1 MKHTLFY
8 GFAILAIGFLLYL
21 NFRPSKGKFEDP
33 EVINNAQAPK
43 PIGPYSQ
50 AIRKGNCFFLSG
62 QAGIDPRTG
71 NLDTTD
77 IVTETKLAMQNINII
92 LTSEHLTMND
102 IASTTIYLTDLA
114 DFKTVNETY
123 AKFFGEGP
131 FPARSTVEVAALPK
145 GAHIEI
151 SVIAVKE

>member
-1 MKHTLFY
+1 MKHILFY

-21 NFRPSKGKFEDP
+21 NFKPAQKPFENP
-33 EVINNAQAPK
+33 VMIATATAPK

-50 AIRKGNCFFLSG
+50 AIRKGNCFFVSG
-62 QAGIDPRTG
+62 QVGIDPATG
-71 NLDTTD
+71 NLDTTS
-77 IVTETKLAMQNINII
+77 IAIETKLAMENIRAI
-92 LTSEHLTMND
+92 LASSHLTMND
-102 IASTTIYLTDLA
+102 IASTTIYLTDLEN
-114 DFKTVNETY
+114 FKTVNETY

-131 FPARSTVEVAALPK
+131 FPARSTVQVSALPK

>member
-1 MKHTLFY
+1 MKHTIFY
-8 GFAILAIGFLLYL
+8 GFAIVAIGFLLYL
-21 NFRPSKGKFEDP
+21 NFRPAEKQFENP
-33 EVINNAQAPK
+33 MVINTPDAPK

-50 AIRKGNCFFLSG
+50 AIRKGNCFFVSG
-62 QAGIDPRTG
+62 QVGIDPKTG

-77 IVTETKLAMQNINII
+77 IATETKLAMENIRAI
-92 LTSEHLTMND
+92 LMSSHLKMTD
-102 IASTTIYLTDLA
+102 IANTTIYLTDLA

-131 FPARSTVEVAALPK
+131 FPARATVQVAALPK
-145 GAHIEI
+145 GAHVEI

>member
-21 NFRPSKGKFEDP
+21 NFRPAKNQFENP
-33 EVINNAQAPK
+33 EVVATTTAPK

-50 AIRKGNCFFLSG
+50 AIRKGNCFFVSG
-62 QAGIDPRTG
+62 QVGINSQTG

-77 IVTETKLAMQNINII
+77 IATETKLAMENIRAI
-92 LTSEHLTMND
+92 LASSHLKMND
-102 IASTTIYLTDLA
+102 IASATIYLTDLA
-114 DFKTVNETY
+114 DFKVMNETY

-131 FPARSTVEVAALPK
+131 YPARSTVEVSALPK